1 MNIGEITLR
10 RASADDLAAVNRVIE
25 AAIMGWKL
33 PERVKRLSLPVYRY
47 AIHDLEH
54 LELVVA
60 EETMVGIVAVA
71 AWEPAGPGDAPA
83 GKRALLLH
91 GLYVLP
97 PCQGSGLGSR
107 LLVAAER
114 RAREGGFDG
123 LLVKAQAEATGFFA
137 ARSMERLAVEN
148 PRRDYARRYWK
159 QV

>member
-1 MNIGEITLR
+1 MDMGELTLR
-10 RASADDLAAVNRVIE
+10 RASADDLDAVNRVIE
-25 AAIMGWKL
+25 AAIMDWKL
-33 PERVKRLSLPVYRY
+33 PERVKRLSLPAYRY
-47 AIHDLEH
+47 ATHDLEN
-54 LELVVA
+54 LLVA
-60 EETMVGIVAVA
+60 EATERGIVAVA
-71 AWEPAGPGDAPA
+71 AWEPAESGDAPA
-83 GKRALLLH
+83 GMRALLLH

-123 LLVKAQAEATGFFA
+123 LLVKAQAEAAGFFA
-137 ARSMERLAVEN
+137 ARGMMRLAVEN

>member
-10 RASADDLAAVNRVIE
+10 RASADDLAAINRVIE
-25 AAIMGWKL
+25 AAIMGWQL
-33 PERVKRLSLPVYRY
+33 PERVKRLSLPAYRY
-47 AIHDLEH
+47 AVHDLEN
-54 LELVVA
+54 LVVGEAA
-60 EETMVGIVAVA
+60 ERGIVAVA
-71 AWEPAGPGDAPA
+71 AWEPAGPVDAPA
-83 GKRALLLH
+83 GMQALLLH

-123 LLVKAQAEATGFFA
+123 LLVKAQAEAAGFFA
-137 ARSMERLAVEN
+137 ARGMVRLAVEN

-159 QV
+159 RV